1 MQKRLI
7 SVLLLVAMLLGVII
21 TAGCGDKDGGA
32 ADTTASDGIAQTEAE
47 TTSKFSEYASKYLV
61 FDDPVVPDETFDGLE
76 FVILGIGDEP
86 PKDEETGDVV
96 EDAVYITRRAVEER
110 LDIDIVYKMLP
121 SIVDTEPTLKKAVM
135 SGDSAYDLVI
145 NHSIHAIPDIIK
157 QKLVHDWNHVP
168 NVDFSQPYW
177 NQSMN
182 ETLSIKG
189 ILPLATGNY
198 FITSPMCIFFNKQ
211 IHKDYNIENLYTLV
225 DDGKWTLDK
234 FCDTSKLVSAD
245 LNGDGVYGVEDLY
258 GMIGMADYQF
268 MGFLAGCNQFVV
280 EKDEND
286 FPTVAVDNEKTFNI
300 FTKLHDLIYG
310 TTAAKVWK
318 YGSDQATWVS
328 FTDNHALFEIEGGLG
343 IAVGYRSMETDF
355 GIIPF
360 PKYDEIQADY
370 MSFELG
376 SFLMVPINVKN
387 IELCG
392 TVSELLCAESRRNV
406 LPEYVDKMLVSK
418 SSRDNE
424 SEGMIYFILDSVV
437 YDFGVNLGYY
447 NDLSYI
453 LGFTLREDTTDFTS
467 YVNKRLKTSNK
478 HYEKVY
484 ESYLGY
490 ADMY

>member
-7 SVLLLVAMLLGVII
+7 SVFLLVAMLFGVII
-21 TAGCGDKDGGA
+21 AAGCGGKDGGA
-32 ADTTASDGIAQTEAE
+32 ADTTAYDVTQTEAE
-47 TTSKFSEYASKYLV
+47 TTSKFSDYASKYLT
-61 FDDPVVPDETFDGLE
+61 FDDPVVPDDTFGGLE
-76 FVILGIGDEP
+76 FAILGIGDEP

-96 EDAVYITRRAVEER
+96 EDAIYLSRRAVEER
-110 LDIDIVYKMLP
+110 LDIDIVYKMIP
-121 SIVDTEPTLKKAVM
+121 SVVDTEPTLKKAVM
-135 SGDSAYDLVI
+135 SGDSAYDLAI
-145 NHSIHAIPDIIK
+145 NHCIHAIPDIIK
-157 QKLVHDWNHVP
+157 QKLVHDWNRVP
-168 NVDFSQPYW
+168 NVDFTKPYW

-182 ETLSIKG
+182 ETLSVNG
-189 ILPLATGNY
+189 VLPIANGNY

-225 DDGKWTLDK
+225 DDGKWTLYK
-234 FCDTSKLVSAD
+234 FCETSKLVSAD

-318 YGSDQATWVS
+318 YGSDPATWVS
-328 FTDNHALFEIEGGLG
+328 FAENHALFEVQGGLG
-343 IAVGYRSMETDF
+343 AAVGYRSMETDF

-360 PKYDEIQADY
+360 PKYDDLQADY

-387 IELCG
+387 IDLCG
-392 TVSELLCAESRRNV
+392 TVSELLCAENRRNV
-406 LPEYVDKMLVSK
+406 LPEYVDKMLISK
-418 SSRDNE
+418 ASRDNE
-424 SEGMIYFILDSVV
+424 SEGMIYLILDSVV

-453 LGFTLREDTTDFTS
+453 LGFTLREDTSDFTS

>member
-1 MQKRLI
+1 
-7 SVLLLVAMLLGVII
+7 
-21 TAGCGDKDGGA
+21 
-32 ADTTASDGIAQTEAE
+32 
-47 TTSKFSEYASKYLV
+47 
-61 FDDPVVPDETFDGLE
+61 
-76 FVILGIGDEP
+76 
-86 PKDEETGDVV
+86 
-96 EDAVYITRRAVEER
+96 
-110 LDIDIVYKMLP
+110 
-121 SIVDTEPTLKKAVM
+121 
-135 SGDSAYDLVI
+135 
-145 NHSIHAIPDIIK
+145 
-157 QKLVHDWNHVP
+157 
-168 NVDFSQPYW
+168 
-177 NQSMN
+177 
-182 ETLSIKG
+182 
-189 ILPLATGNY
+189 
-198 FITSPMCIFFNKQ
+198 
-211 IHKDYNIENLYTLV
+211 
-225 DDGKWTLDK
+225 
-234 FCDTSKLVSAD
+234 
-245 LNGDGVYGVEDLY
+245 
-258 GMIGMADYQF
+258 
-268 MGFLAGCNQFVV
+268 
-280 EKDEND
+280 
-286 FPTVAVDNEKTFNI
+286 
-300 FTKLHDLIYG
+300 
-310 TTAAKVWK
+310 
-318 YGSDQATWVS
+318 
-328 FTDNHALFEIEGGLG
+328 
-343 IAVGYRSMETDF
+343 METDF

-424 SEGMIYFILDSVV
+424 SEGMIYLILDSVV